1 MPTDTERLDFLEK
14 QAREHEAFMRAAMT
28 SDPGPFAWA
37 DSYSGLSISIAD
49 GDNFHHATARAS
61 IDAAMIRAGVL
72 TPEQPKPAAV
82 PLSDTEPDEP
92 VVQEASAGVRYFEPS
107 AQRYFTTEVDPCR

>member
-14 QAREHEAFMRAAMT
+14 QAREHEAFMRAAMI

-61 IDAAMIRAGVL
+61 IDAAMIRAGAERSNGEL
-72 TPEQPKPAAV
+72 GLPAYTKV
-82 PLSDTEPDEP
+82 CISI
-92 VVQEASAGVRYFEPS
+92 
-107 AQRYFTTEVDPCR
+107 C